1 MRGIFRS
8 KFTLILIYLIMAA
21 VCVYLNLTAES
32 IELSNV
38 IVSGGLFLIV
48 LILFAYA
55 FSRFARIDHMIE
67 DLKDAT
73 DNIRDDFGMK
83 RQYLWKYYENKDN
96 LFTEDTLRKR
106 YSEYRA
112 EIERLELLSGDVFRC
127 DIEDYINQEL
137 IDDTIRRNVLNLV
150 SGTLTG
156 LGILGTF
163 IGLTLGLQQFNT
175 GSADQITRS
184 ISPLIQGIKVAFHTS
199 IYGMVFSLIFSFIY
213 KNKID
218 EAGEAMEKFLDAYEH
233 YVVPDTKNESQRQ
246 MLAFQKTLADGMTEI
261 GTNFSRVVG
270 DRVNEIMTP
279 QMNRMNDTIE
289 KFAYV
294 ASRAQVDGVNAIV
307 EKFIAEMNRSLN
319 GAFTDLQHTMEESAK
334 WEKENREYMRSC
346 LTEIGRMSR
355 DFSEAGELQHTIMEE
370 MSQYVQ
376 WMNRMNEAMSG
387 TLSAMETE
395 LRAMTEETKEQQKYM
410 NQFVEYTREIS
421 DSSTRY
427 SNEMAEQLRIL
438 QEMDSKVSSEAKA
451 NMEEAFASLRETNRE
466 MRESTAA
473 ANAALARSA
482 AEISDTLTRSAQ
494 SQVNGMLR
502 SAGSV
507 NTTLSDNTQS
517 IVSATSNLNNQL
529 VSSLNATLEAYDKSL
544 MRIIGQLNAT
554 ASRIENATNKVP
566 QVVSDAYEGMQKS
579 FDLMARETAAM
590 VRSMDQLRRE
600 LRAQVSES

>member
-1 MRGIFRS
+1 MRRACQNVCHKCLAIWVC
-8 KFTLILIYLIMAA
+8 ILLCLGG
-21 VCVYLNLTAES
+21 VPTAPAWAEDPEEPMTTS
-32 IELSNV
+32 AIEAKGAS
-38 IVSGGLFLIV
+38 
-48 LILFAYA
+48 
-55 FSRFARIDHMIE
+55 
-67 DLKDAT
+67 T
-73 DNIRDDFGMK
+73 D
-83 RQYLWKYYENKDN
+83 
-96 LFTEDTLRKR
+96 
-106 YSEYRA
+106 
-112 EIERLELLSGDVFRC
+112 
-127 DIEDYINQEL
+127 
-137 IDDTIRRNVLNLV
+137 
-150 SGTLTG
+150 
-156 LGILGTF
+156 
-163 IGLTLGLQQFNT
+163 
-175 GSADQITRS
+175 
-184 ISPLIQGIKVAFHTS
+184 IQGTS
-199 IYGMVFSLIFSFIY
+199 
-213 KNKID
+213 
-218 EAGEAMEKFLDAYEH
+218 EKGPAEPADA
-233 YVVPDTKNESQRQ
+233 
-246 MLAFQKTLADGMTEI
+246 
-261 GTNFSRVVG
+261 
-270 DRVNEIMTP
+270 
-279 QMNRMNDTIE
+279 
-289 KFAYV
+289 
-294 ASRAQVDGVNAIV
+294 AS
-307 EKFIAEMNRSLN
+307 
-319 GAFTDLQHTMEESAK
+319 T
-334 WEKENREYMRSC
+334 Y
-346 LTEIGRMSR
+346 
-355 DFSEAGELQHTIMEE
+355 
-370 MSQYVQ
+370 
-376 WMNRMNEAMSG
+376 MSG

-482 AEISDTLTRSAQ
+482 AEISDTMTRSAQ